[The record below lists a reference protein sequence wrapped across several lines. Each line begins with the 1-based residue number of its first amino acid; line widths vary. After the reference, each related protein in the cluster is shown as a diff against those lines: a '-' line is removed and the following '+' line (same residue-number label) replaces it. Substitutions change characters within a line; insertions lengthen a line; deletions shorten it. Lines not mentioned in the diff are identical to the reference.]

1 MNDRPF
7 AIYLNANARH
17 VSPEVVSRIEELV
30 HPEDIFFAATRDD
43 ADRFARVILE
53 RGYPTVFTGGGD
65 GTVVGL
71 INALR
76 KVAGPDGAAIPTLGV
91 LSLGTGNALS
101 RLVSSAGALSD
112 LKAYVTNP
120 SRDVWTISLME
131 HEGALHP
138 FGSLGADAEMM
149 ADYHRLKDTVGA
161 GRLKPLFQNVTGYFA
176 AFFAATLPRHVGQ
189 ALRGER
195 LEVRI
200 TNLGESAYRIG
211 PEGRKTRF
219 FGPGEILYEGPVVL
233 TILGTVPVFGYGLRL
248 LPWAERDP
256 DMMQLRMSNIPVAAS
271 LVHLPAAWNGT
282 LQHEQLQDF
291 YVQRVR
297 IKYSRPMPFQLS
309 GDFEGMRD
317 TVEVAVRPRAV
328 RLLRFI

>member
-1 MNDRPF
+1 MTDRPF
-7 AIYLNANARH
+7 AIYLNANARR

-30 HPEDIFFAATRDD
+30 HPDDIFFAENPED
-43 ADRFARVILE
+43 AFRFSVVILE

-76 KVAGPDGAAIPTLGV
+76 QVAGGDGDAIPKLGV

-101 RLVSSAGALSD
+101 RMVSSAGALSD
-112 LKAYVTNP
+112 LKAYVSNP
-120 SRDVWTISLME
+120 SQDAWTISLME
-131 HEGALHP
+131 AEGGLHP

-149 ADYHRLKDTVGA
+149 ADYHRLKNQVGS
-161 GRLKPLFQNVTGYFA
+161 GRLKPLFQNVGGYFA
-176 AFFAATLPRHVGQ
+176 AFFAATVPRHLGQ

-211 PEGRKTRF
+211 AEGRKTRS
-219 FGPGEILYEGPVVL
+219 FGVGEVLYEGPVVL

-248 LPWAERDP
+248 LPWADRDP
-256 DMMQLRMSNIPVAAS
+256 EMMQLRMSNIPLASS

-282 LQHEQLQDF
+282 LQHDRLQDF

-297 IKYSRPMPFQLS
+297 IRYSRPMPFQLS
-309 GDFEGMRD
+309 GDYEGMRD

>member
-1 MNDRPF
+1 MTDGRF

-30 HPEDIFFAATRDD
+30 HPDDIFFAATPDD
-43 ADRFARVILE
+43 AARHARSIHE
-53 RGYPTVFTGGGD
+53 RNYPTVFTGGGD

-76 KVAGPDGAAIPTLGV
+76 SVAGGDGAAIPTLGV
-91 LSLGTGNALS
+91 LSLGTGNAIS
-101 RLVSSAGALSD
+101 RMVSSAGALSD
-112 LKAYVTNP
+112 LKAWLHNP
-120 SRDVWTISLME
+120 SRDVWTIALME
-131 HEGALHP
+131 HQGRLHP
-138 FGSLGADAEMM
+138 FGGLGADAEIL
-149 ADYHRLKDTVGA
+149 ADYHRMKGTLGA
-161 GRLKPLFQNVTGYFA
+161 GRLKPLFQNVGGYFV
-176 AFFAATLPRHVGQ
+176 AFFGATAPRHVGQ

-200 TNLGESAYRIG
+200 TNLGDAAYRIG

-219 FGPGEILYEGPVVL
+219 FGPGEVLYEGSVVL
-233 TILGTVPVFGYGLRL
+233 TIMGTVPVFGYGMRL
-248 LPWAERDP
+248 LPWADRDP
-256 DMMQLRMSNIPVAAS
+256 DMMQLRMSDIPLASS
-271 LVHLPAAWNGT
+271 LVRLPAAWDGT
-282 LQHEQLQDF
+282 LQHDRLHDF

-297 IKYSRPMPFQLS
+297 IRYSRPMPLQLS
-309 GDFEGMRD
+309 GDFEGMQD